1 MTNSIRSFDKFFI
14 GGRWQTPASTARIP
28 IISPSTE
35 ATVASIPKATERDFD
50 IAITMAREAFDSGPW
65 PRMSPL
71 ERAKVISRVVP
82 EIERRAEEIGTAFMH
97 EVGGPAYMA
106 QFMAQQAR
114 RMWEDAARLC
124 GAFKFEEKRSWDN
137 GYGSLIFEPVGV
149 VATIL
154 PWNGPVPTISLKI
167 APALAA
173 GCPVVIKP
181 APEAPIG
188 TMILAEALESAGFP
202 QGVISLIPAGREMG
216 AYLAANAQVDKVAF
230 TGSTQAG
237 RRVMAAC
244 AERIARVTLELGGKS
259 AAIVADDIDL
269 DPLIPALV
277 NNGILLSGQIC
288 AALTRVLIHRDRQAE
303 LIARM
308 ARYMASMKVGDP
320 FDPETHIGPLITS
333 AQRDRV
339 EKYIALGKEEGARL
353 LVGGGRP
360 SHLTQG
366 WYVEPTLFADVN
378 NKMQIA
384 QEEIFGPVICV
395 IPFDDLD
402 HAVDIANDSAYGLS
416 GAVYAKDD
424 NTAEAVAR
432 RIRTG
437 QISINSWDM
446 CVVQPFGGFKQSGLG
461 REGGVEG
468 LRQYLEPKLLQFAK
482 PA

>member
-35 ATVASIPKATERDFD
+35 ATVASIPKATEQDFD

-71 ERAKVISRVVP
+71 ERAKVISRVVL

-106 QFMAQQAR
+106 QFMAQQAK

-216 AYLAANAQVDKVAF
+216 AYLAASAQVDKVAF
-230 TGSTQAG
+230 TGSTRAG

-303 LIARM
+303 LTARM

-320 FDPETHIGPLITS
+320 FDPETQIGPLITS

-432 RIRTG
+432 QIRTG

>member
-1 MTNSIRSFDKFFI
+1 M
-14 GGRWQTPASTARIP
+14 
-28 IISPSTE
+28 
-35 ATVASIPKATERDFD
+35 
-50 IAITMAREAFDSGPW
+50 
-65 PRMSPL
+65 
-71 ERAKVISRVVP
+71 
-82 EIERRAEEIGTAFMH
+82 
-97 EVGGPAYMA
+97 
-106 QFMAQQAR
+106 
-114 RMWEDAARLC
+114 C

-149 VATIL
+149 AATIL
-154 PWNGPVPTISLKI
+154 PWNGPVPTISLKL

-216 AYLAANAQVDKVAF
+216 AYLAASAQVDKVAF
-230 TGSTQAG
+230 TGSTRAG

-303 LIARM
+303 LTARM

-320 FDPETHIGPLITS
+320 FDPETQIGPLITS

-339 EKYIALGKEEGARL
+339 ERYIALGKEEGARL